1 MILSY
6 WYDFNATI
14 QASQSSHFF
23 LLGLVETIV
32 SSANLQV
39 QMARQ
44 VFCGY
49 VVHGIS
55 LDKDIWFFFK
65 TYLPIR

>member
-14 QASQSSHFF
+14 QASQSSH